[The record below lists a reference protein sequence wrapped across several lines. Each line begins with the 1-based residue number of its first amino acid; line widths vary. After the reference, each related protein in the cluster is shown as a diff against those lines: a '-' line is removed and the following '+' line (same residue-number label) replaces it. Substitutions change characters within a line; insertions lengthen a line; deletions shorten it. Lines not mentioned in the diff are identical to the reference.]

1 MLDKLIC
8 QWRESEEKVR
18 EDCGLDS
25 VTTYYPGCT
34 NYDRGHTPSPVDPE
48 TLAPII
54 TPAPTPEPTTLA
66 PITPAPTPAPV
77 ADTLAPITSE
87 PITSAPIT
95 PGPTPPP
102 MKRAAQPLY
111 YASCNICGSE
121 SLRIVNETA
130 VVRFP
135 AFEVMTCRQFENAG
149 LIGLI
154 LPEFCT
160 IFPAFTH
167 SCGCAEPGT
176 RRLRS
181 DRNTSPQN
189 LEWPKLDT
197 EERRMDLL
205 KKVSEREEDEDKKQA
220 RLTALH
226 HPVAESRMHHIKAGA
241 DNNEIVHEI
250 DDDDEY
256 FAAMMDRHLKNDNII
271 KDLAERERRR
281 LVNYEDVSYW
291 PYEWLMKVDT
301 EYYFRYEGTQDVPP
315 CKDQV
320 HLRIMKDPIQVAQ
333 RQIDE
338 LERLMFERISPD
350 DADFKRCEPDHAG
363 APRADTADK
372 FDFVRPIQGFHKLH
386 RKVFCECK
394 DWKSKFAADKNWC
407 TRSIIDRF
415 YDRPY
420 NFDTEEFFD
429 TSGVF

>member
-1 MLDKLIC
+1 
-8 QWRESEEKVR
+8 
-18 EDCGLDS
+18 
-25 VTTYYPGCT
+25 
-34 NYDRGHTPSPVDPE
+34 
-48 TLAPII
+48 
-54 TPAPTPEPTTLA
+54 
-66 PITPAPTPAPV
+66 
-77 ADTLAPITSE
+77 
-87 PITSAPIT
+87 
-95 PGPTPPP
+95 
-102 MKRAAQPLY
+102 
-111 YASCNICGSE
+111 
-121 SLRIVNETA
+121 
-130 VVRFP
+130 
-135 AFEVMTCRQFENAG
+135 
-149 LIGLI
+149 
-154 LPEFCT
+154 
-160 IFPAFTH
+160 
-167 SCGCAEPGT
+167 
-176 RRLRS
+176 
-181 DRNTSPQN
+181 
-189 LEWPKLDT
+189 
-197 EERRMDLL
+197 MDLL
-205 KKVSEREEDEDKKQA
+205 KKVSEREEDEDKKQE

-363 APRADTADK
+363 APRADTTDK
-372 FDFVRPIQGFHKLH
+372 FDFVRPIQQNHKLH
-386 RKVFCECK
+386 RKVLCECK
-394 DWKSKFAADKNWC
+394 DWKSKFDADREWC
-407 TRSIIDRF
+407 KRSIIDRF